1 MMKLKSISEEEIETM
16 SYDDIAYVILKEK
29 GKKMK
34 LLDLFNEVIE
44 QLKLNKEEA
53 ENHLADF
60 FSLLST
66 EKRFIQLDKGFWDLR
81 ENHTSKVELSDIE
94 EDDEEDEIEV
104 EEEQTPEEDE
114 MYIDETKESD
124 DDEVEDEYK
133 DLVVID
139 DDMESEL

>member
-1 MMKLKSISEEEIETM
+1 MMKLKSISEEEVETM

-34 LLDLFNEVIE
+34 LLDLFNEVID

-94 EDDEEDEIEV
+94 EDDEEDEIED

>member
-34 LLDLFNEVIE
+34 LLDLFNEVID

-114 MYIDETKESD
+114 MYIDEIKESD

>member
-1 MMKLKSISEEEIETM
+1 MKLKSISEEQIETM

-34 LLDLFNEVIE
+34 LLDLFNEVID

-66 EKRFIQLDKGFWDLR
+66 EKRFIQLEGGYWDLR
-81 ENHTSKVELSDIE
+81 ENHTAKIELTDL
-94 EDDEEDEIEV
+94 DDEEDLPDEIE
-104 EEEQTPEEDE
+104 EERNEEIEED

-124 DDEVEDEYK
+124 DDEAEDEYK

-139 DDMESEL
+139 DEMDSDL